1 MLQPAATLR
10 TTAAQTSVRK
20 LPAVLSAENRGAMA
34 QLDPNDYIANLPED
48 RRIKIEQALA
58 HERRR
63 RRRFAVVFAAVA
75 VICGL
80 VFVALNAV
88 AKRGRN
94 TPSDGIRAVARID
107 RAQDGECGVGEKH
120 AHCFRLF
127 LTIDQG
133 AAAAYAAQL
142 DVNVADHWASRVQPG
157 SLVTVVIDRTDRTK
171 VYLDV
176 NAFTLPPP
184 VLPAP
189 TTPAAAK

>member
-1 MLQPAATLR
+1 
-10 TTAAQTSVRK
+10 
-20 LPAVLSAENRGAMA
+20 MA
-34 QLDPNDYIANLPED
+34 QLDPKEYIANLPED
-48 RRIKIEQALA
+48 RRIKIEQMLA

-63 RRRFAVVFAAVA
+63 RRRFAVFFAALA
-75 VICGL
+75 VICG
-80 VFVALNAV
+80 VVIFALNTI

-94 TPSDGIRAVARID
+94 APSDGIRAVARID
-107 RAQDGECGVGEKH
+107 RAQDGDCGVGEKH

-133 AAAAYAAQL
+133 AAAAYPAQL

-157 SLVTVVIDRTDRTK
+157 SLVTVVIDRTNRNK

-184 VLPAP
+184 VLPGP
-189 TTPAAAK
+189 TTPAAPK